1 MVGRTKYTELGLRI
15 KGGESEAG
23 PFLGDSQGGRLMV
36 GETKKGPTA
45 CSSLL
50 PLPYLIVPLFVLSSI
65 KWYNHETPGRVWHI
79 RLREYKITSV
89 HKRGSPS
96 YPLKIGVQS
105 SKKARPGRQAEIFA
119 EGRSDLHAHLL
130 GTLSTCYLAISHLIP
145 RQCTERRLRR
155 TFLEFSLLSIAGL
168 TGHHNQVV
176 RSSVWVTT
184 PSNAARHAAGKKHV
198 VFSDVPACPSTK
210 RVAPHIKAP
219 GQGPQSSLGTG
230 GPSLQ

>member
-1 MVGRTKYTELGLRI
+1 MV
-15 KGGESEAG
+15 
-23 PFLGDSQGGRLMV
+23 D
-36 GETKKGPTA
+36 ETKKGPTA

-50 PLPYLIVPLFVLSSI
+50 PPPYLIVPLFVLSPI
-65 KWYNHETPGRVWHI
+65 KWYNNETPGKKRDPFWHI
-79 RLREYKITSV
+79 RLREFQITSV

-96 YPLKIGVQS
+96 CPLKIGVQS
-105 SKKARPGRQAEIFA
+105 AKKARPTEGRKKTFFA
-119 EGRSDLHAHLL
+119 EGRSDLHAQLHTYT
-130 GTLSTCYLAISHLIP
+130 GTLLTCYLAISNLTLS
-145 RQCTERRLRR
+145 QCTERRLRR
-155 TFLEFSLLSIAGL
+155 TFFEFSLLSIAGL

-198 VFSDVPACPSTK
+198 VFSDVPTCPSTK

-230 GPSLQ
+230 DPSLQ